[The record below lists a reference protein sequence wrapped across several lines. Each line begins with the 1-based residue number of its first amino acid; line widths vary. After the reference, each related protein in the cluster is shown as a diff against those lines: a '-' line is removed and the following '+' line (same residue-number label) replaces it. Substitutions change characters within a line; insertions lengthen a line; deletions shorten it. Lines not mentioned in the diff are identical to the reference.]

1 MILDELRN
9 AALYRSISP
18 RMALALDFLQ
28 KTDLAGLAPGRH
40 PLEGESVFA
49 LLLNLETKPK
59 KLAFWEAHRRYIDVQ
74 YLFEGAERM
83 GRADI
88 RALMPTAN
96 TSRKRTSEAEGQGR
110 LLHRPGRNV
119 RRLLAARRPHA
130 RRCHPRA
137 EAGEKSGGESARRV
151 EWPPR
156 L

>member
-28 KTDLAGLAPGRH
+28 KTTWPASRPAAS
-40 PLEGESVFA
+40 LEGESVFA

-83 GRADI
+83 GRADL
-88 RALMPTAN
+88 RALMPT
-96 TSRKRTSEAEGQGR
+96 SEYDAEKD
-110 LLHRPGRNV
+110 LLKLKGKGDFFTVPAGTFAVFWPHDGHMPNV
-119 RRLLAARRPHA
+119 AIREPKPVKKVVVKVLV
-130 RRCHPRA
+130 
-137 EAGEKSGGESARRV
+137 G
-151 EWPPR
+151 
-156 L
+156 